1 MSTKPEGADIAGFD
15 STIWQSRTPF
25 QTGRLAAR
33 PGGGPDLPAAR
44 ILVTGGRSTLRAMID
59 RVLGKRC
66 ECAYAGTLDE
76 AREMLAAGNFELLL
90 CDANAEDEAGLGLV
104 SLVASDYPAMAMVL
118 ISDEDD
124 PEAAERAFALGVHG
138 YLLEPVQP
146 GQLLITTMNVLRQRE
161 LEIASRAHNRS
172 LEAHVQEIIDMAPVA
187 IYAKNRTGQYVMANA
202 TADELG
208 GSRPGGIV
216 GSTDAVLMSAE
227 SAKRAGETDGL
238 VFAGGYGFKAEEVLE
253 LAGIPRVLKI
263 VKFPLFDEEDEIVA
277 VGGISTDITA
287 ESEAIRLRDELGL
300 AQRASIEDLR
310 LSRQE
315 TVERLTRAIDRH
327 DPSTGK
333 HVLRMGAIVGLLATL
348 LGLDPAEVDLL
359 RLAAPMHDVGKIA
372 TPDEILRKRGP
383 LSDTERTEMERHTL
397 VGGEILAGSKGDLLQ
412 LAASIALTH
421 HERFDGSG
429 YPRQLS
435 GTEIPLEGRI
445 TAVADVFDALLSD
458 RVYRAALTV
467 EEAVEVIRAGRGG
480 QFDPQIVDLLLA
492 HLDEAL
498 GLRGNSSSGRIY
510 VDEGP

>member
-1 MSTKPEGADIAGFD
+1 MQTKPEEAEIAGFD
-15 STIWQSRTPF
+15 SSIWRSRTPF
-25 QTGRLAAR
+25 QTGRLVGR
-33 PGGGPDLPAAR
+33 RRVGLDLPAAR
-44 ILVTGGRSTLRAMID
+44 ILVTDGRPALRAMID
-59 RVLGKRC
+59 RVLGRRC
-66 ECAYAGTLDE
+66 ECSYAGTVAE
-76 AREMLAAGNFELLL
+76 AREMLAEGNFELLL
-90 CDANAEDEAGLGLV
+90 CDANAEGEAGLGLV
-104 SLVASDYPAMAMVL
+104 SLVASDYPAVAMVL

-124 PEAAERAFALGVHG
+124 PDAAERAYALGVHG

-146 GQLLITTMNVLRQRE
+146 GQLLITIMNVLRQRE
-161 LEIASRAHNRS
+161 LEIDSRAHNRS

-208 GSRPGGIV
+208 GAEAGGIV

-238 VFAGGYGFKAEEVLE
+238 VFAGDSGFKAEEVLE

-263 VKFPLFDEEDEIVA
+263 IKFPLFDEEGEIVA

-300 AQRASIEDLR
+300 AQRESIEDLR

-348 LGLDPAEVDLL
+348 LHLDPAEVDLL

-383 LSDTERTEMERHTL
+383 LSDAERTEMERHTL

-412 LAASIALTH
+412 LAGSIALTH
-421 HERFDGSG
+421 HERYDGSG
-429 YPRQLS
+429 YPRHLS
-435 GTEIPLEGRI
+435 GEEIPLEGRI
-445 TAVADVFDALLSD
+445 AAVADVFDALLSD
-458 RVYRAALTV
+458 RAYRAGLTV
-467 EEAVEVIRAGRGG
+467 EEAVEVMAAGRNTH
-480 QFDPQIVDLLLA
+480 FDPEIVDLLIE
-492 HLDEAL
+492 HLEEAL
-498 GLRGNSSSGRIY
+498 GLRQ
-510 VDEGP
+510 D